1 MDSRDPL
8 SLSLE
13 QNLSTIVA
21 KDVQIAETRDEL
33 NCCFLNKRT
42 EFLLPGLPAEDNEE
56 NAAIIPPQLGGL
68 CGILSLCVDWGRPQG
83 SASVR
88 QITM

>member
-1 MDSRDPL
+1 MGSRDPL
-8 SLSLE
+8 SLALE
-13 QNLSTIVA
+13 QNLSRILA

-33 NCCFLNKRT
+33 KCCFLNERT

-56 NAAIIPPQLGGL
+56 NAAIIQPRLGGL
-68 CGILSLCVDWGRPQG
+68 CGILSLCVDWGRSQG
-83 SASVR
+83 SVSVR